1 MNKQPPIITSPK
13 LRELLVALTSPR
25 EKLQDTVDLAL
36 IKIADDLAVEVAEV
50 AAQLASYRRSNV
62 LEARDIFYAADRQ
75 YGIQGIDKALY
86 STGAVSGTPKD
97 VEMEVE
103 SGTEEFQQQPP
114 AEGSIESPPSKRGR
128 KPGSGRGAS
137 SLHKRR

>member
-25 EKLQDTVDLAL
+25 EKLQDTVDFAL
-36 IKIADDLAVEVAEV
+36 VKIADDLAHEVSEV
-50 AAQLASYRRSNV
+50 AAQLASYRRSSV
-62 LEARDIFYAADRQ
+62 LEARDIFYAAERQ
-75 YGIQGIDKALY
+75 FGIQGIEKALP
-86 STGAVSGTPKD
+86 STGAVHNVPKE

-103 SGTEEFQQQPP
+103 SGVEDFQQQLP
-114 AEGSIESPPSKRGR
+114 AETSMESPPSKRGR

-137 SLHKRR
+137 IHKRR